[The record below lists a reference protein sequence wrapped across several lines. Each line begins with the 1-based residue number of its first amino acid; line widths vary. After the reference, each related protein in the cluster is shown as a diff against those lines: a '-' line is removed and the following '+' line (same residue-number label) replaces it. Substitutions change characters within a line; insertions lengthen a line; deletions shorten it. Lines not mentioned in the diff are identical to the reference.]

1 MTIGIYA
8 IVNNHNGKVYIGKS
22 INIEARWRGHR
33 NALNKDDPNTKHVNR
48 HLWNAWKKY
57 GESAFTLLVLKEL
70 ETVDDALMSQL
81 ELEYID
87 SFDSCNRDCGYNLRR
102 DSSTKMIVHDETR
115 ELLSVASKGERNP
128 NFGNKWTDEQRKAMS
143 EIQKKRNEE
152 FDLFPQERR
161 DAISKSSTEL
171 WKDKD
176 KLRAMSKKVAEA
188 TSTLRFLMY
197 DKKTGELVKIWN
209 SMSEILDT
217 HPEYHRIA
225 IYSCCNGWK
234 KSYKG
239 FVWKSEL
246 KE

>member
-1 MTIGIYA
+1 LEYA

-22 INIEARWRGHR
+22 INIEVRWWSHR
-33 NALNKDDPNTKHVNR
+33 NALNKDEPNAKQVNR

-57 GESAFTLLVLKEL
+57 GESGFALLVLEEL
-70 ETVDDALMSQL
+70 SAVDDAVLAEL
-81 ELEYID
+81 ELGYID
-87 SFDSCNRDCGYNLRR
+87 SFDSCNRDHGYNLRR
-102 DSSTKMIVHDETR
+102 DSSTKMLVHEETR
-115 ELLSVASKGERNP
+115 ELLSAASKGERNP

-143 EIQKKRNEE
+143 DIQKKRNEE
-152 FDLFPQERR
+152 LDLFPQERR

-176 KLRAMSKKVAEA
+176 RLRAMSKKVAEV
-188 TSTLRFLMY
+188 TSTLRFMMY
-197 DKKTGELVKIWN
+197 DKVTGELVRIWN
-209 SMSEILDT
+209 SMSEILEAN
-217 HPEYHRIA
+217 PEYHRIS

>member
-8 IVNNHNGKVYIGKS
+8 IVNNNNGKAYIGKS
-22 INIEARWRGHR
+22 VNIEARWWAHR
-33 NALNKDDPNTKHVNR
+33 NALNKDIPNTKKVNR
-48 HLWNAWKKY
+48 HLWNAWKKH
-57 GESAFTLLVLKEL
+57 GESSFTLLVLKEL
-70 ETVDDALMSQL
+70 ETVDDVLMSQL

-87 SFDSCNRDCGYNLRR
+87 SFDSCNRNFGYNLRR

-161 DAISKSSTEL
+161 DAISKASTEL
-171 WKDKD
+171 WKDND
-176 KLRAMSKKVAEA
+176 KLRAMSKKVAET

-197 DKKTGELVKIWN
+197 DKKTGELVRVWN
-209 SMSEILDT
+209 SMSEILEA
-217 HPEYHRIA
+217 HPEYHRIS